1 MHSLAIEAWINDLVD
16 ETANAF
22 PTQIL
27 QPKRKHSAMA
37 SPERRSGVLIDP
49 DVTPRP
55 RAEEQQQQQHA
66 TNTDVSSFVAT
77 LRSNSVFSP
86 SSPKKRRRTSPSKR
100 YSTTASLAQ
109 LKRPIRVFNPADM
122 TAELPEEDIGL
133 YNELFAVSC
142 KSAILPSGL
151 KGIMGTAGVTKA
163 GVLPF
168 MWQPEDSGANDELLG
183 REHAIMSDIL
193 HEAKDATNFNKGE
206 SAWNGHVHYPML
218 KLALSSFSSVK
229 AETITNAQ
237 IVRDFQPGTHD
248 GWATGSVSSSAAS
261 SQSSLV
267 SDASSIEPVK
277 TSVHKM
283 VDYALLFLPDDDL
296 QSRIDAL
303 LAQQKHPTINQTVY
317 EALRTRP
324 APVFIE
330 TKASTGTVASSH
342 VQLAIWT
349 AAWQERLRALTTR
362 PKIITVPV
370 FQVYGNVWQVLFA
383 VDNGHEM
390 LLLDQSMRIGDTST
404 ILGMYQLR
412 AALAVVAKWVEKDF
426 RAWISKF
433 LSDVIIP

>member
-1 MHSLAIEAWINDLVD
+1 MHSLAIEAWVNDLVEERAD
-16 ETANAF
+16 AS

-27 QPKRKHSAMA
+27 KPKRKHSAMA

-55 RAEEQQQQQHA
+55 RAEDQQHA
-66 TNTDVSSFVAT
+66 TTTDVSSFVAT
-77 LRSNSVFSP
+77 LRSSSVFSP
-86 SSPKKRRRTSPSKR
+86 SSPSKRRRTSPSKR
-100 YSTTASLAQ
+100 YPTTASLAQ
-109 LKRPIRVFNPADM
+109 LKRPIRVFNPGDM

-151 KGIMGTAGVTKA
+151 KGIMGTAGITKA
-163 GVLPF
+163 GILPF
-168 MWQPEDSGANDELLG
+168 MWQPEDLGANDELLG
-183 REHAIMSDIL
+183 REHATMADIL

-237 IVRDFQPGTHD
+237 IVKDFQPGTHD
-248 GWATGSVSSSAAS
+248 GWATGSASSSAAS

-303 LAQQKHPTINQTVY
+303 LVRQKHRTINQTVY

-349 AAWQERLRALTTR
+349 AAWQERLRAITTR
-362 PKIITVPV
+362 RKLITVPV

-426 RAWISKF
+426 RDWISGF
-433 LSDVIIP
+433 LSDAITIP

>member
-1 MHSLAIEAWINDLVD
+1 
-16 ETANAF
+16 
-22 PTQIL
+22 
-27 QPKRKHSAMA
+27 MA

-55 RAEEQQQQQHA
+55 RAAEELQQQQQHA
-66 TNTDVSSFVAT
+66 ITTDVSSFVAT
-77 LRSNSVFSP
+77 LRSSSVFSP

-100 YSTTASLAQ
+100 YPTTASLAQ

-122 TAELPEEDIGL
+122 MTELPEEDIGL

-151 KGIMGTAGVTKA
+151 KEIMGTAGITNA

-168 MWQPEDSGANDELLG
+168 MWQPEDLGADDELLG
-183 REHAIMSDIL
+183 REHTTMTDIL

-237 IVRDFQPGTHD
+237 IVKDFQPVTND
-248 GWATGSVSSSAAS
+248 DWATGSVSSSAAS

-267 SDASSIEPVK
+267 SDASSVEPVR

-296 QSRIDAL
+296 QSKIDSL
-303 LAQQKHPTINQTVY
+303 LVQQKHRTINQTAY

-349 AAWQERLRALTTR
+349 AAWQERLRAITTR
-362 PKIITVPV
+362 RKLITVPV

-390 LLLDQSMRIGDTST
+390 VSHLYEDWRHFYHPGHVPAPSSSRSCGEVGGKGFSGLDVWVFRRGNNDT
-404 ILGMYQLR
+404 
-412 AALAVVAKWVEKDF
+412 LAKY
-426 RAWISKF
+426 
-433 LSDVIIP
+433 